1 MSERQYYICS
11 SLYCGH
17 EDWYEDWYSEK
28 AKERKVLTVK
38 YEVPAQMKEYKKFLW
53 VWYEHRFTGVKTK
66 VRGIPLF
73 LYGEGEETFEFFT
86 KRYFGKIKMKDKDAR
101 SGRGMIYVP
110 SDIVQTGTFH
120 RQEWGPESTYV
131 RPIAQEYSPS
141 EFLEEVNKIKEEL
154 RPLGIDEQNLV
165 AQINAIFDEHENKSK
180 KEIAEREAE
189 MARAKAEAERKKQQD
204 EIAKKALDDMLS

>member
-1 MSERQYYICS
+1 MGERQYYICS

-86 KRYFGKIKMKDKDAR
+86 KRYFGKIERNRKNSNPR
-101 SGRGMIYVP
+101 SGYVFIP
-110 SDIVQTGTFH
+110 NRLVETEERCH
-120 RQEWGPESTYV
+120 EEWGPDTWWPLV
-131 RPIAQEYSPS
+131 RECSPS

-154 RPLGIDEQNLV
+154 HPLGIDEQNLV